1 MPQKSFLTLI
11 LSLVAATTAL
21 HAQYLLTYPGPASVN
36 QGDSNVTFFDPA
48 TLTQGAS
55 TQVPGAFQFLSLAD
69 GTEIYFISNNPTS
82 NTIGVILAAHPQTRS
97 TPLGVGGL
105 HPIEAFANALNCA
118 ALSPDS
124 TRLVA
129 GENAVHVIDTSTNI
143 DLTPNGIAVGQG
155 AGPIIALAVSYD
167 SQTIYASSTTNGTT
181 YVAAISMAQ
190 LTVTNSITITGTG
203 SALAL
208 GPNGLLYVGTPN
220 QILEINPATLATTP
234 NGTVVVNVTPGPLAF
249 TPDGNYLVAANQ
261 TYGTQPAIQLIN
273 LNDHLVEGEVPFT
286 GLAALQSSPLTGT
299 TGVFDSLY
307 VASPNVVYP
316 FSSLGQSLWVMQ
328 IGSNG
333 GLVLDVPVIPN
344 VISNAQAAMTLSND
358 LGLPG
363 RNYPQF
369 LFTVSD
375 GAVDGTGIDNLYAID
390 PASNLMTAQVAL
402 EDTPGAVAYYAPT
415 FTNNTP
421 TTLLQYG
428 NNQTLLP
435 GAVSLPMTIR
445 LLDQNGHPISGVG
458 ASFLPSAGTVSPINT
473 ITGADGYAE
482 VIYTAGSTP
491 ADIGAITIIATV
503 GEIAGSFNVT
513 VGTGQTIQPAA
524 LSVVSGQGQFIT
536 EDPTLNTPPDDSQ
549 PLVVLATDSNGNPVS
564 NYLLTFTVTSGSG
577 ALQSPNGPETAVVTP
592 TSSTGEAS
600 IYFIPPVVGGAE
612 TDIVTASVIISSTN
626 SSGTATTTTISQN
639 FYLTTMALDNSYC
652 TAPPCSPL
660 LIPLIVEVL
669 QPSPG
674 TVLTGTAGSTL
685 PNPVLV
691 QVENM
696 SGMPV
701 PNIGVSVSTGT
712 SVSFPN
718 ASCAGTNGG
727 LALTNASGLATCNVA
742 LNGVPGTKP
751 LTISIP
757 VLGDETGPGLVFS
770 SYTLT
775 ITPGAPANVNIIAG
789 SNQVGVTGATLSQ
802 PFIVKVT
809 DSLNNP
815 IPNTPLTWT
824 VTAGSMVLSNVSTT
838 TGPTGEGTATGY
850 VVSPAGTTIT
860 LQVTAG
866 SASATFTIQVTVVA
880 TQIKVVSGNNQSAQ
894 VNTPLIAPLVVQ
906 LLSSS
911 GAPAAYAPLVFTST
925 GGQTLVATGSTANPS
940 TVVQMNADTNGM
952 ASVTV
957 TSAGPIAGTF
967 TVSAVYG
974 SGKTALTAKFTIIT
988 LALGPSGPAILNS
1001 ASLQPGIAPGGLVT
1015 FMGSGL
1021 TPTIQGIV
1029 TEPSQMEGYSI
1040 SFDGIPATILALA
1053 NQNGMQQINAQVPFE
1068 ESPGTSDTIS
1078 IGTPLGSAQLTDVT
1092 VQLLAPG
1099 IFTNGTLSADGSTYP
1114 LAEVLRSDGSY
1125 ASAANPVQRGEAITF
1140 FATGLGQV
1148 VPAASDG
1155 VPGVPGQVVG
1165 SSLYAGVNNQ
1175 GDAVVSAIYQPNAIG
1190 VYAITIQI
1198 PSSTLQ
1204 GPAQPLS
1211 LLMVDLQGNG
1221 YNAPLAYVPI
1231 Q

>member
-1 MPQKSFLTLI
+1 MLQKSFLAAI
-11 LSLVAATTAL
+11 LFLAAASAAL
-21 HAQYLLTYPGPASVN
+21 HAQYLLTYPGPATVN
-36 QGDSNVTFFDPA
+36 QGDSTVTFFDPV
-48 TLTQGAS
+48 TLRPGAS

-82 NTIGVILAAHPQTRS
+82 NTIGVILSAHPQTRS
-97 TPLGVGGL
+97 NPVGIGGL
-105 HPIEAFANALNCA
+105 HPIESFANALNCA
-118 ALSPDS
+118 ALSPDG
-124 TRLVA
+124 TRLVV
-129 GENAVHVIDTSTNI
+129 GENAVHLIDTSTNI
-143 DLTPNGIAVGQG
+143 DLTPNGVAVGEG
-155 AGPIIALAVSYD
+155 AGPVIGVAVSYD
-167 SQTIYASSTTNGTT
+167 SQTVYALSAANGTS
-181 YVAAISMAQ
+181 YLVSISMAQ
-190 LTVTNSITITGTG
+190 LTVTNTLAVTGTA
-203 SALAL
+203 SALSL

-220 QILEINPATLATTP
+220 QILEINPATLAATP
-234 NGTVVVNVTPGPLAF
+234 NGTVAVNATPGPFAF

-261 TYGTQPAIQLIN
+261 TYGSQPAILLLN

-333 GLVLDVPVIPN
+333 GLILDVPVIPN
-344 VISNAQAAMTLSND
+344 VISSAQAAITLSND
-358 LGLPG
+358 LGVPG

-375 GAVDGTGIDNLYAID
+375 GAVDGTGIDNLFAID
-390 PASNLMTAQVAL
+390 PASNLMTAQVPL

-415 FTNNTP
+415 YTNNTP

-435 GAVSLPMTIR
+435 GAVSLPMVIR
-445 LLDQNGHPISGVG
+445 LLDQNGLPISGVG
-458 ASFLPSAGTVSPINT
+458 VSFLPGAGTISPINT

-482 VIYTAGSTP
+482 AIYTAGSTP

-513 VGTGQTIQPAA
+513 VGTGQTVQPAD

-536 EDPTLNTPPDDSQ
+536 ENPTLNTPPYDGE
-549 PLVVLATDSNGNPVS
+549 PLVVLATDSNGNPVP
-564 NYLLTFTVTSGSG
+564 NYLLTFTVTSGNG

-600 IYFIPPVVGGAE
+600 IYFIPPVVGGSE
-612 TDIVTASVIISSTN
+612 TDIVTASAAISTTN
-626 SSGTATTTTISQN
+626 NSGTTATTTISQN

-660 LIPLIVEVL
+660 LIPLIAEVL

-674 TVLTGTAGSTL
+674 TLLTGTAGSTL
-685 PNPVLV
+685 PNPVVV
-691 QVENM
+691 QVK
-696 SGMPV
+696 SIGGMPV
-701 PNIGVSVSTGT
+701 PDIGVQVSTGT
-712 SVSFPN
+712 STSFPN
-718 ASCAGTNGG
+718 ASCAGSNGG
-727 LALTNASGLATCNVA
+727 VALTNAGGLATCNVV

-775 ITPGAPANVNIIAG
+775 ITPGAPSSVDIISGA
-789 SNQVGVTGATLSQ
+789 NQVGVTGTTLSQ

-824 VTAGSMVLSNVSTT
+824 VTAGSMILSNISAT

-850 VVSPAGTTIT
+850 IVSSAGTTIT

-866 SASATFTIQVTVVA
+866 TASATFTIQVTVAA

-894 VNTPLIAPLVVQ
+894 VNTPLTAPLVVQ

-940 TVVQMNADTNGM
+940 TVVQMNADSTGM
-952 ASVTV
+952 ASVNV

-988 LALGPSGPAILNS
+988 LALGPSGPTILNS

-1021 TPTIQGIV
+1021 APTIQGIV
-1029 TEPSQMEGYSI
+1029 TEPSQIEGYSI
-1040 SFDGIPATILALA
+1040 SFDGIPATILALV
-1053 NQNGMQQINAQVPFE
+1053 NQNGIEQINAQVPFE
-1068 ESPGTSDTIS
+1068 ESLGASDTIT

-1092 VQLLAPG
+1092 VALLAPG
-1099 IFTNGTLSADGSTYP
+1099 IFTNGTLSANGSTYP
-1114 LAEVLRSDGSY
+1114 LAQVVRSDGSY

-1155 VPGVPGQVVG
+1155 MPGVPGQVVG
-1165 SSLYAGVNNQ
+1165 TPVYAGVNNQ
-1175 GDAVVSAIYQPNAIG
+1175 GDAVISAIYQPNAIG

-1198 PSSTLQ
+1198 PSATLQ

-1211 LLMVDLQGNG
+1211 LLLVDLQGNG